1 MQALFKMGQWW
12 MQFGKYR
19 IMTTAKMLGR
29 KVLESA
35 LQIKEYN
42 IVGVNAGGEL
52 LMVSLILSGRYGW
65 SRLPPVILTIY
76 VILVKYLLNFIVL
89 IYFLKVVNIFPLLRT
104 LILRLTLL

>member
-12 MQFGKYR
+12 MQFGRYR
-19 IMTTAKMLGR
+19 IMTTAKMPTAEMLGR

-35 LQIKEYN
+35 LQMTGHN

-65 SRLPPVILTIY
+65 SRLPPG
-76 VILVKYLLNFIVL
+76 K
-89 IYFLKVVNIFPLLRT
+89 
-104 LILRLTLL
+104 